1 MSVRTASP
9 STERPTSEFAEVGQM
24 LRELKESDSNS
35 AAYRRLR
42 DRIVQRCLP
51 VADNIAYRYRGRG
64 ESLDDLQQ
72 VARLGLINAVTRFDV
87 AVGAEFLSYAV
98 PTIMGE
104 IRRHFRD
111 HGWSVRV
118 PRRLKELQTQ
128 INAATS
134 DLSQRL
140 HRAPT
145 ATELA
150 EELGIDRQEIVEALI
165 AGGGYATRSTD
176 GPSYADDEPGA
187 ATIVSTLGTLDHQLA
202 HVDDRE
208 SLRPL
213 IMALPDRERT
223 ILALRFFEGLTQS
236 QIAARIGVS
245 QMQVSRLLGQ
255 TLTHFRVQ
263 LLYH

>member
-1 MSVRTASP
+1 M
-9 STERPTSEFAEVGQM
+9 
-24 LRELKESDSNS
+24 
-35 AAYRRLR
+35 
-42 DRIVQRCLP
+42 
-51 VADNIAYRYRGRG
+51 
-64 ESLDDLQQ
+64 
-72 VARLGLINAVTRFDV
+72 
-87 AVGAEFLSYAV
+87 
-98 PTIMGE
+98 
-104 IRRHFRD
+104 
-111 HGWSVRV
+111 RV

-165 AGGGYATRSTD
+165 AGGGYATRSMD

-187 ATIVSTLGTLDHQLA
+187 ATIVSTLGTLDRQLA

-236 QIAARIGVS
+236 QIAGASGSPRCKCRDCSGRHS
-245 QMQVSRLLGQ
+245 PTSETSCCTAEQRADGPLADL
-255 TLTHFRVQ
+255 
-263 LLYH
+263 